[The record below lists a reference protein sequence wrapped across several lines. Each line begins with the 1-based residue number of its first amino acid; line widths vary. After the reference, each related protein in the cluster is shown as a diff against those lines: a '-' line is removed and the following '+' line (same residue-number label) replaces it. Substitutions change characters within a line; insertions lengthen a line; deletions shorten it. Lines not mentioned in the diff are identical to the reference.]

1 MAGTQRL
8 LAIAIAFLL
17 GGNSGSGK
25 ADALGMVVLADHAR
39 LDSEA
44 ATEGTTIYDGDRL
57 STDATGSMR
66 FMVGEAIVYLP
77 DQSCVTLHRG
87 ARSGTPK
94 EFEAELV
101 SGKVV
106 LSVAAGTGGEIVASS
121 ARIRPTAKT
130 RGVVEVGIIGPY
142 ELIVFA
148 RRGPAQISYRG
159 ETETIPEGKSYRV
172 RLNDSDDDASGV
184 HGATRSGKHS
194 KALVLIAIGAATAAG
209 VALLWRSVD
218 RGASQSTGVES
229 PDRP

>member
-8 LAIAIAFLL
+8 LAIAMAFLL
-17 GGNSGSGK
+17 GGNSGSGA

-57 STDATGSMR
+57 STDAAGSMR
-66 FMVGEAIVYLP
+66 FMVGEAIIYLP
-77 DQSCVTLHRG
+77 DQSCVTLHKG
-87 ARSGTPK
+87 ASGTPK
-94 EFEAELV
+94 KFEAELV

-106 LSVAAGTGGEIVASS
+106 LSVVAGTGGEIVASS
-121 ARIRPTAKT
+121 ARIRPIAET
-130 RGVVEVGIIGPY
+130 RGVVEVGIIGPH

-148 RRGPAQISYRG
+148 RRGPAQISFRG
-159 ETETIPEGKSYRV
+159 ETETITEGKSYRV
-172 RLNDSDDDASGV
+172 RLNDLDDDASGV

>member
-8 LAIAIAFLL
+8 LAIAMAFLL

-57 STDATGSMR
+57 STDAAGSMR

-77 DQSCVTLHRG
+77 DQSCVTLHKG
-87 ARSGTPK
+87 ASGTPK
-94 EFEAELV
+94 KFEAELV

-121 ARIRPTAKT
+121 ARIRPIAET
-130 RGVVEVGIIGPY
+130 RGVVEVGIIGPH

-148 RRGPAQISYRG
+148 RRGPAQISYHG

-172 RLNDSDDDASGV
+172 MLNPSDGGASEEQGPKNPRK
-184 HGATRSGKHS
+184 GG
-194 KALVLIAIGAATAAG
+194 KALMVIAVAGLTAAG
-209 VALLWRSVD
+209 VALLWRGSGKGSG
-218 RGASQSTGVES
+218 RGVES